1 MKLLP
6 NTTFNSVGEVDIK
19 FTYSN
24 GLSESFVGVQE
35 MDIIGIITKVDL
47 TKNKKVLVITSG
59 SIDK

>member
-6 NTTFNSVGEVDIK
+6 NTTFSSVGEVDIE

-24 GLSESFVGVQE
+24 VLSESFVGVQE

-47 TKNKKVLVITSG
+47 TKNRKVLVINSG

>member
-47 TKNKKVLVITSG
+47 TKNKKVLVINSG